1 MPEPSDAGKQKML
14 DALGSNLPGTIIYQL
29 VRQANGEKRL
39 TYISKNIEAF
49 TGASVDEVLKHPE
62 LLFDTAL
69 EKYIPK
75 IAEAEEKSFHE
86 LSIFDVEVECQLK
99 NDDIRWIHIVST
111 PEKLE
116 DGSVLW
122 IGMQTDITEKK
133 LNELKLSKVNHELT
147 LLNRINDIIL
157 NAPDE
162 ESLYNNVCR
171 ALVVEGNYKLAW
183 VCYSPLPDDP
193 EQKVKP
199 VASYGE
205 QGYVNEIRI
214 DLKDE
219 NLRKG
224 PTATVLLHG
233 KTIVTNNFET
243 SDAFKPWLEKT
254 RKFGISASIVLPLNL
269 HNQSRGT
276 INIYAENIDAFD
288 THEVSVLERL
298 ALNLSVA
305 VRNLRIKN
313 EKDKA
318 THNLNERVKELHVIQ
333 EVNKTLQQE
342 DENIS
347 TLLQQLVQIIPG
359 GWQHKHVCEARIR
372 FDGQV
377 YQSDRFCESE
387 FKQTAIIN
395 TQNGKAGSIEV
406 VYTQAT
412 PIEDDGPFLLEER
425 NLINTLAEIIEVYF
439 NKKANHEALLTSE
452 ANMKSVF
459 DNTEIGYLLL
469 DREYCVIS
477 FNQTMLDE
485 YATLSGIKLKKG
497 VNFLELILPERI
509 AYVKNIFEKV
519 IVSES
524 TVEYETYF
532 LVNGVPYY
540 FTINIVPIKRHN
552 VIIGFTLSAYDI
564 TIRKLME
571 MEREKITADLLQR
584 NRDLEQF
591 AYIVSHNLRAPL
603 ANILGLSLLLKEE
616 ISETDKQHA
625 LNGIENST
633 LRLDEV
639 VRDLNTILQVRRE
652 ISEVKIRVS
661 FTELVSSIQDS
672 IFNII
677 EESKTRIETDFSA
690 IDEVTT
696 IRSYLGSIIFN
707 LINNSIKYAQ
717 PGVAPHIR
725 IWTERNG
732 HDLMLHFKDN
742 GMGIDLER
750 NGNQLFGLYKRFHP
764 HIEGKGVGLY
774 MVKTQVEVL
783 GGNIEARS
791 EPGKGTEFI
800 IRFTI

>member
-1 MPEPSDAGKQKML
+1 MPEPSDASKQKML

-49 TGASVDEVLKHPE
+49 TGASVEEVLKHPE
-62 LLFDTAL
+62 LLFGTAL
-69 EKYIPK
+69 EKYIQR

-86 LSIFDVEVECQLK
+86 LSIFDIEVECQLK

-111 PEKLE
+111 PEKQE

-122 IGMQTDITEKK
+122 NGMQTDITEKK

-157 NAPDE
+157 NTPDE

-171 ALVVEGNYKLAW
+171 VLVEEGNYKLAW
-183 VCYSPLPDDP
+183 ICYSPLPDDP
-193 EQKVKP
+193 EQRVRP
-199 VASYGE
+199 IASCGE
-205 QGYVNEIRI
+205 QGYLNEIRI
-214 DLKDE
+214 NLKDE

-233 KTIVTNNFET
+233 NTIVTNNFET
-243 SDAFKPWLEKT
+243 SAAFKPWLEKA
-254 RKFGISASIVLPLNL
+254 RKFGISASIVLPLTL

-305 VRNLRIKN
+305 VRNLRIKS

-347 TLLQQLVQIIPG
+347 TLLQQLVQIIPS
-359 GWQHKHVCEARIR
+359 GWQHSNVCEARIR
-372 FDGQV
+372 FDGQI
-377 YQSDRFCESE
+377 YQSDHFCESE

-412 PIEDDGPFLLEER
+412 PIEDDGPFLKEER
-425 NLINTLAEIIEVYF
+425 NLINTLAEIIEVYL
-439 NKKANHEALLTSE
+439 NKKADHEALLTSE

-497 VNFLELILPERI
+497 INFLELILPERVT
-509 AYVKNIFEKV
+509 YVKNIFEKV
-519 IVSES
+519 VVSES

-532 LVNGVPYY
+532 LGNGVPYY

-616 ISETDKQHA
+616 IPDTDKQHA

-633 LRLDEV
+633 MRLDEV

-661 FTELVSSIQDS
+661 LTELVSSIQDS

-677 EESKTRIETDFSA
+677 EESKTYIETDFSA

-717 PGVAPHIR
+717 PGIAPHIS

-750 NGNQLFGLYKRFHP
+750 NGTQLFGLYKRFHP

-783 GGNIEARS
+783 GGSIEAKS